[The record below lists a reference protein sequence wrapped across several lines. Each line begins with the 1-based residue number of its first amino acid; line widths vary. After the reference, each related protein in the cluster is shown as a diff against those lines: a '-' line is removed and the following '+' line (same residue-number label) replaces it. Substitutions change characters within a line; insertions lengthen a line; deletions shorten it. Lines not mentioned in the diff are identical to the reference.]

1 MPDRT
6 VYRGESGSLTG
17 TPHGRWP
24 GIGHVRA
31 QAAKTSV
38 AMGQPQRRRGE
49 LLMRL
54 QRQLDRL
61 ICGRSA
67 RPKPP
72 VVIVNA
78 DDIVL
83 TKVVAVLDLNEH

>member
-1 MPDRT
+1 
-6 VYRGESGSLTG
+6 
-17 TPHGRWP
+17 
-24 GIGHVRA
+24 
-31 QAAKTSV
+31 
-38 AMGQPQRRRGE
+38 
-49 LLMRL
+49 MRL